1 MALRSPLCIPVI
13 YRRGSAEV
21 LGLIDATAN
30 CGCVVVWPKSIVD
43 FRATRIAAVVI
54 LGIVLN
60 LLSWK
65 AIPRGWQ
72 VTGSMGLA
80 VFDVGIRRSWAV
92 NGPKRIIAPNHNA
105 QPRSSRPYGRS
116 TNIELL

>member
-1 MALRSPLCIPVI
+1 
-13 YRRGSAEV
+13 
-21 LGLIDATAN
+21 
-30 CGCVVVWPKSIVD
+30 
-43 FRATRIAAVVI
+43 
-54 LGIVLN
+54 
-60 LLSWK
+60 
-65 AIPRGWQ
+65 
-72 VTGSMGLA
+72 MGLA